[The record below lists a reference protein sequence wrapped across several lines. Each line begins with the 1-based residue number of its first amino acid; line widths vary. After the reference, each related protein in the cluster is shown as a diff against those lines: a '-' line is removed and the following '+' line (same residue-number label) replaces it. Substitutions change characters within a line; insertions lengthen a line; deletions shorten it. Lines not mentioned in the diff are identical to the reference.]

1 MPVLTPSLT
10 PALPPPPGVI
20 SNFADPISRAPAVL
34 VAIGAITP
42 VTLIFVLARFFAK
55 LAYARSQ
62 LGWEDVSCG
71 IGNMLS
77 VASSGM
83 TIWLFRSGFGPHIW
97 DISLDEYKD
106 KADKIVEILKTTST
120 LYHLTLLFTKLSI
133 LLLFF
138 RFFRVVRRARIWIY
152 VGVVM
157 ILAIHLTGAV
167 ISCTAGAQSSDR
179 PSNSNSTNDKNYIG
193 VNITAFNVASDIYIF
208 ILPLIEVSRLQMYRG
223 QKVRVLAVFSTGF
236 LSVIHLIFIGHTLI
250 RN

>member
-1 MPVLTPSLT
+1 MLL
-10 PALPPPPGVI
+10 
-20 SNFADPISRAPAVL
+20 
-34 VAIGAITP
+34 
-42 VTLIFVLARFFAK
+42 FVLARFFAK

-71 IGNMLS
+71 IGTILC
-77 VASSGM
+77 VAQSGM

-97 DISLDEYKD
+97 DISLDEYHD
-106 KADKIVEILKTTST
+106 KAYKIVEILKATST
-120 LYHLTLLFTKLSI
+120 LYNLALLFTKLSI

-167 ISCTAGAQSSDR
+167 LSFTAGAQSSDR
-179 PSNSNSTNDKNYIG
+179 PSNTSSTNDKNYIG
-193 VNITAFNVASDIYIF
+193 INITAFHVASDIYIF

-223 QKVRVLAVFSTGF
+223 QRVRVLAVFSTGF
-236 LSVIHLIFIGHTLI
+236 RSVIPLILIGQILI
-250 RN
+250 MN